1 MAERDS
7 TTIIEGEGQEGQP
20 GGGFP
25 LCEECGEIARFGE
38 KLCPVCQRARRQEAA
53 RQELIEEKTHP
64 EDLGVLLDKA
74 TLGLNSLCTL
84 LDTTEEYDEVSQVLI
99 PLVERLRADLEKIEA
114 VIAGTLGK
122 VRVLVCTDY
131 MRIGDKSY
139 GEGDFFQAVLEPTK
153 APPSVQEAQ

>member
-84 LDTTEEYDEVSQVLI
+84 LDTLECPGDVMASTHLKNSKDWARRREYFN
-99 PLVERLRADLEKIEA
+99 
-114 VIAGTLGK
+114 G
-122 VRVLVCTDY
+122 
-131 MRIGDKSY
+131 
-139 GEGDFFQAVLEPTK
+139 
-153 APPSVQEAQ
+153 